1 MRAPIRVRLTAVYC
15 IVFCCSTV
23 ILELGA
29 YWGFQAAIYAVVD
42 NDLRSRLKGVT
53 DFLNEHVVRMPLP
66 RLQHELENHEALQPE
81 HLSIAAADGSSV
93 FRGAAFLASPPQPAE
108 PGRGKAPA
116 PVAVATWTSPGTREP
131 IRILATRRRIQ
142 GRDFDLLLATGLAVP
157 FGIMRQARLVLLF
170 SAPVLLLFA
179 SLVGYWISG
188 RALAPVSELTRAAR
202 SIGAANL
209 SLRVAVPSSGDEIQ
223 ELAVTLNDMLTRI
236 DDTFRHVTQFTAN
249 ASHELRTPLA
259 LIRTTSEVALLY
271 KGADAAS
278 YRAALHRILSEAE
291 TNTALLDNLL
301 LLARADAGGRI
312 LDRRPVDIAAEI
324 RQTCEHVELLATEKR
339 LRLQVDAGTEPLWV
353 SGNSDH
359 LRRLWLI
366 LLDNAVK
373 YTPAGGEISVTAGG
387 AGPDLVYL
395 EVSDTGIG
403 IAPADL
409 PRIHERFFRAD
420 AARTKR
426 AGGSGLGLSIARCIV
441 EAHDATISVRSKVG
455 EGATFRIVFP
465 RSHSGLPS
473 AAPAAA
479 LLKV

>member
-1 MRAPIRVRLTAVYC
+1 MRVPIRVRLTAVYC

-42 NDLRSRLKGVT
+42 NDLRSRLTGVT
-53 DFLNEHVVRMPLP
+53 EFLNEHVVRMPLP
-66 RLQHELENHEALQPE
+66 RLQHELANHEALQPA
-81 HLSIAAADGSSV
+81 HLSIATADGSSV
-93 FRGAAFLASPPQPAE
+93 FRGAAFLASPPQNPE
-108 PGRGKAPA
+108 PVQGRIPESGP
-116 PVAVATWTSPGTREP
+116 VATWTSAGALQP

-142 GRDFDLLLATGLAVP
+142 GRDYDLLLATGLSVP

-179 SLVGYWISG
+179 TLAGYWISG

-209 SLRVAVPSSGDEIQ
+209 SLRVAVPHSGDEIQ
-223 ELAVTLNDMLTRI
+223 ELAVTLNDMLARI

-278 YRAALHRILSEAE
+278 YRTALHRILSEAE
-291 TNTALLDNLL
+291 TNTALLNNLL
-301 LLARADAGGRI
+301 LLARADAGGPM
-312 LDRRPVDIAAEI
+312 LDRCPVDVAAEI

-339 LRLQVDAGTEPLWV
+339 LRLHVAAGTVPLWV
-353 SGNSDH
+353 SGSSDH

-373 YTPAGGEISVTAGG
+373 YTPAGGEISVSAGPEE
-387 AGPDLVYL
+387 PDLVFL
-395 EVSDTGIG
+395 EVTDSGIG

-441 EAHDATISVRSKVG
+441 DAHAASISVRSTVG
-455 EGATFRIVFP
+455 QGSTFRIVFP
-465 RSHSGLPS
+465 RINKEL
-473 AAPAAA
+473 PAAA
-479 LLKV
+479 PLKV